1 MNKQKSRV
9 KQARILRI
17 FRKIHRT
24 MGAFLFVF
32 FFIVSISGIL
42 LGAKKNTGS
51 FILPETQSGQTS
63 NFKEWK
69 SIAVLEQ
76 IAQQTLKD
84 SVSSSLSSDIDRM
97 DIRKEKGIVKF
108 LFENH
113 IHEIQLDGATGE
125 VLSIGQRRSDVIE
138 NIHDGSIMD
147 DYLGSGGYFKLIY
160 SVSMGIALLVFTI
173 TGFWL
178 WYGPKKLRKT
188 GR

>member
-1 MNKQKSRV
+1 MNKQRSRV

-32 FFIVSISGIL
+32 FFIVSVSGIL
-42 LGAKKNTGS
+42 LGAKKNAGS

-138 NIHDGSIMD
+138 NIHDGSIVD

>member
-1 MNKQKSRV
+1 MNKQKSRI
-9 KQARILRI
+9 KQARLLRI

>member
-1 MNKQKSRV
+1 MNKQRSRV

-32 FFIVSISGIL
+32 FFIVSVSGIL
-42 LGAKKNTGS
+42 LGAKKNTSGY
-51 FILPETQSGQTS
+51 ILPETQSGQTS
-63 NFKEWK
+63 NFEEWK
-69 SIAVLEQ
+69 SIAVLEN

-113 IHEIQLDGATGE
+113 IHEIQLDGSTGD

-138 NIHDGSIMD
+138 NIHDGSIVD
-147 DYLGSGGYFKLIY
+147 DYLGTGGYFKLIY